1 MYLANM
7 SKVRKEQTMA
17 SKAKRKKGINSY
29 IWHLGLKSKGKGA
42 KRVDFY
48 TPSDRQKLKKQVKG
62 ADDESTL

>member
-1 MYLANM
+1 
-7 SKVRKEQTMA
+7 MA
-17 SKAKRKKGINSY
+17 SKSKRKKGINSY

-62 ADDESTL
+62 VDDEV